1 LKFDIDVHPAAAAP
15 ALPRPRT
22 GVLHKNPERVA
33 WLVIFGAFWVCV
45 ALAIAVPLS
54 GRYFLLYSTVTRT
67 GTMQAISPN
76 QDGGG
81 TVIYTP
87 PNAVQPI
94 AIKSDPASF
103 AEGGMIETD
112 QSSRAFITFFDGS
125 TAQVFPGSRLVV
137 DRMRR
142 PRFDWSQLP
151 NMIHIDQRQG
161 LVRYGAASATSHPD
175 NPEGRGVDLEVHTP
189 SFDVTLT
196 EGSYSIEVTGGESQ
210 VVVREGSAV
219 VHSLQ
224 GDHEVVVGQGQRL
237 QSTNGQALPVNPIP
251 AAQDLI
257 VNGGFSSEILG
268 QEWGQYTDPNSDNG
282 GPKGSYLVVTM
293 GDRRALQILRSGAG
307 TNSTVTGVRQ
317 QIDRDASDFRSL
329 VLSADVRLHYQSLS
343 GGGYLSSEY
352 PLILR
357 LKYRDVDGNEWES
370 VHGFYYQNNN
380 QNPTINGE
388 RIPQD
393 TWVPYE
399 TSNLMQILDP
409 KPFRIISL
417 AVYAS
422 GWDYESFISSIK
434 LTFE

>member
-15 ALPRPRT
+15 VLPRPRV
-22 GVLHKNPERVA
+22 GVLKKNPERVA
-33 WLVIFGAFWVCV
+33 WLVIFGAFWICV
-45 ALAIAVPLS
+45 ALAAAVPLS
-54 GRYFLLYSTVTRT
+54 GRYFLLYSTVSLT
-67 GTMQAISPN
+67 GTVQAISPN
-76 QDGGG
+76 QAGGG

-87 PNAVQPI
+87 LNALQPI
-94 AIKSDPASF
+94 AVKSDPASF

-112 QSSRAFITFFDGS
+112 QASRAFLTFFDGS

-137 DRMRR
+137 DQMRR
-142 PRFDWSQLP
+142 PRFGWSQLP
-151 NMIHIDQRQG
+151 NMIHIEQMQG

-175 NPEGRGVDLEVHTP
+175 NPAGRATNIEIHTP
-189 SFDVTLT
+189 SFDVTLA
-196 EGSYSIEVTGGESQ
+196 EGSYSIEVNGSGSQ

-219 VHSLQ
+219 VYSLQ
-224 GDHEVVVGQGQRL
+224 GDREVVVGQGQRL
-237 QSTNGQALPVNPIP
+237 QATNGQPLPANPIP

-257 VNGGFSSEILG
+257 VNGDFSSDILG
-268 QEWGQYTDPNSDNG
+268 PEWQQYTDPNSDNG
-282 GPKGSYLVVTM
+282 GPKGSFLVVTL
-293 GDRRALQILRSGAG
+293 GDRRALQILRTGAG

-317 QIDRDASDFRSL
+317 QIDRDVSPFLSL

-370 VHGFYYQNNN
+370 VHGFYYQNDN

-388 RIPQD
+388 RVPQD

-417 AVYAS
+417 ALYAS
-422 GWDYESFISSIK
+422 GWDYESYISSVK
-434 LTFE
+434 LTVE